1 LENRDLRTDSYY
13 FNTIA
18 AIVARAGK
26 NRLCE
31 IFHKENLLEA
41 VALAKSHLSP
51 SGTLRNMATIFRLLT
66 LIAVVFSTTVS
77 AAAEGA
83 HQLPLYPE
91 SPFEGTFLSWISN
104 SMLMVWLGAGLIIFF
119 CRMATKKMVLVPT
132 GVQNFAEWL
141 IESLYDFFGNILG
154 EHLVKRTF
162 WFFGATFMLILTVNY
177 LGLIPGVG
185 TMGTTDAHGHFTG
198 LLRGGN
204 ADLNMTGAMAMTFFA
219 LWLYWAFTEIGAKN
233 FFAHIF
239 APKGHFSGL
248 MKIGMVVIF
257 FLVGILE
264 IVSIFIRPVALSFR
278 LFGNIYG
285 GEQTLEG
292 LMALVP
298 NWMAFLP
305 ALPFYFMELLVGLV
319 QALVFTLLCAV
330 FLKLMCDHGE
340 EKH

>member
-1 LENRDLRTDSYY
+1 MAQLSSVRIFIPVLLLLLSGSA
-13 FNTIA
+13 FA
-18 AIVARAGK
+18 AG
-26 NRLCE
+26 
-31 IFHKENLLEA
+31 
-41 VALAKSHLSP
+41 
-51 SGTLRNMATIFRLLT
+51 G
-66 LIAVVFSTTVS
+66 
-77 AAAEGA
+77 

-91 SPFEGTFLSWISN
+91 SPFSDGSGFAWISN
-104 SMLMVWLGAGLIIFF
+104 SMIMVWLAAAIIIVF
-119 CRMATKKMVLVPT
+119 CRAATKKMALIPS

-141 IESLYDFFGNILG
+141 VESLYDFFGNILG

-162 WFFGATFMLILTVNY
+162 WFFGATFLLILVVNY
-177 LGLIPGVG
+177 LGLFPGVG
-185 TMGTTDAHGHFTG
+185 TMGTTDAHGHYKG

-204 ADLNMTGAMAMTFFA
+204 ADLNMTAAMAITFFL
-219 LWLYWAFTEIGAKN
+219 LWLYWSFTEIGVKN

-239 APKGHFSGL
+239 APQGTFTGF
-248 MKIGMVVIF
+248 MKVGMIVMF

-264 IVSIFIRPVALSFR
+264 VVSIFIRPVALSFR

-298 NWMAFLP
+298 EKLAFLP

-330 FLKLMCDHGE
+330 FLKLMCDHGDE
-340 EKH
+340 H

>member
-1 LENRDLRTDSYY
+1 MPQLISVR
-13 FNTIA
+13 
-18 AIVARAGK
+18 
-26 NRLCE
+26 
-31 IFHKENLLEA
+31 
-41 VALAKSHLSP
+41 
-51 SGTLRNMATIFRLLT
+51 T
-66 LIAVVFSTTVS
+66 LIPTILFLLSG
-77 AAAEGA
+77 AAFAGGG

-91 SPFEGTFLSWISN
+91 SPFDGTAFSWISN
-104 SMLMVWLGAGLIIFF
+104 SMIMVWLAAAIILVF
-119 CRMATKKMVLVPT
+119 CRVATKKMALIPS

-141 IESLYDFFGNILG
+141 VESLYDFFGNILG

-162 WFFGATFMLILTVNY
+162 WFFGATFLLILTINY

-185 TMGTTDAHGHFTG
+185 TMGTTNPDTGHFKG

-204 ADLNMTGAMAMTFFA
+204 ADLNMTGAMSVTFFL
-219 LWLYWAFTEIGAKN
+219 LWLFWSFTEIGVKN

-239 APKGHFSGL
+239 APQGDFSGF
-248 MKIGMVVIF
+248 MKVGMIVMF

-264 IVSIFIRPVALSFR
+264 VVSIFIRPVAISFR

-292 LMALVP
+292 LVALVP
-298 NWMAFLP
+298 EWLAFLP

-330 FLKLMCDHGE
+330 FLKLMCGNADEH
-340 EKH
+340 